1 MQIFNR
7 NKNETNFVSSPF
19 WQVGGNSKK
28 NAIKNIFKQIFFF
41 IKLSIFIFMLVMGL
55 WGCSQTSFDA
65 TTSQNLNIGCGLEY
79 GYQFGTTGDYNFDVQ
94 AASNFSQ
101 YSTFTDWSMAYGPF
115 YAFFIWP
122 AAFFITN
129 FMYLTRNYWGGTNTL
144 LSLFILLLIIRG
156 STLLLSLKSTFHNEK
171 MLEIKSK
178 ISQINNKYKDLKD
191 FKSRQMKQY
200 EITNLYKKNKI
211 KPFAAFQQMFLTM
224 PIFLIIYRIVGIVRP
239 IKSSVLF
246 NIWSFSANPLTE
258 TFSNFSRGGW
268 VYIFF
273 LIIVMSGQ
281 FFSLKIPQILAKKR
295 YNNNSNLSSDGNGL
309 FNKTKITQNIFIVVM
324 CLIVVFS
331 PCGVGIYWFL
341 SSIFSVAQS
350 YMLHKI
356 LLRRKHTNKKFKI
369 SFDF

>member
-1 MQIFNR
+1 MPIFNR

-19 WQVGGNSKK
+19 WKIDDK
-28 NAIKNIFKQIFFF
+28 NNKNIVKNIFKQLFFL
-41 IKLSIFIFMLVMGL
+41 IKLSIFIFMFVMGL
-55 WGCSQTSFDA
+55 WGCCQTSFDS
-65 TTSQNLNIGCGLEY
+65 TTSQNLNVGSGLEY
-79 GYQFGTTGDYNFDVQ
+79 GYQFGTTGDYSFDVQ
-94 AASNFSQ
+94 ASPNFSQ
-101 YSTFTDWSMAYGPF
+101 YSTFTKWSMTYGPF

-144 LSLFILLLIIRG
+144 ISLFVLLLIIRG
-156 STLLLSLKSTFHNEK
+156 STLLLSLKSTFQNER
-171 MLEIKSK
+171 MLEIKNK

-224 PIFLIIYRIVGIVRP
+224 PIFLIVYRIVGIVRP
-239 IKSSVLF
+239 IKNSVLF

-273 LIIVMSGQ
+273 LIIVMFGQ

-341 SSIFSVAQS
+341 SSIFSIIQS
-350 YMLHKI
+350 YTFHKI
-356 LLRRKHTNKKFKI
+356 LLKRKHVNKKFKI
-369 SFDF
+369 NFDF